1 MDDIKNKK
9 IKHFSIKKY
18 NDDNFKIILYK
29 TALFIPEYQGYD
41 LDPKSRSINDKK
53 LDNNLSRAKSKIFE
67 YALCN
72 DFDYFVTFTLSK
84 DKRDRYDLKGFI
96 KDLGQF
102 IRNLRRLKNY
112 DIQYLLIPEPHKDGA
127 WHMHGLLKGIPL
139 EQLTLF
145 TLEDNLPYRLLEML
159 KKGRK
164 IYSWGGYSEK
174 FGFCTLEPII
184 SKIKVSKYISKYIS
198 KTLKADLN
206 REKEKK
212 LYYTSKGLN
221 TALTVYNGLY
231 NPKID
236 IDLDFENEYVATKM
250 LNYTEFLSLKLHLD
264 KLEEI
269 F

>member
-1 MDDIKNKK
+1 MDDVKK
-9 IKHFSIKKY
+9 IKTKYFSIKQY
-18 NDDNFKIILYK
+18 NVDNYK
-29 TALFIPEYQGYD
+29 LTLHKTSFIIPEYQDYS
-41 LDPKSRSINDKK
+41 LEPKSRDINDKK
-53 LDNNLSRAKSKIFE
+53 LDNNLSRAKNKIFE

-84 DKRDRYDLKGFI
+84 DKKDRYDLPGFI

-112 DIQYLLIPEPHKDGA
+112 DIQYLLIPESHKDGA
-127 WHMHGLLKGIPL
+127 WHMHGLLKGVPIQ
-139 EQLTLF
+139 ELTLF
-145 TLEDNLPYRLLEML
+145 TLEDNIPYRLLEML

-164 IYSWGGYSEK
+164 IYSWGGYADK

-184 SKIKVSKYISKYIS
+184 SKIKVSKYITKYIS

-206 REKEKK
+206 REKDKK

-221 TALTVYNGLY
+221 TALTVYKGLY
-231 NPKID
+231 NPNID
-236 IDLDFENEYVATKM
+236 IDPDFENEYVATKM
-250 LNYTEFLSLKLHLD
+250 LNYAEFLSLKLHLD
-264 KLEEI
+264 KSQEI